1 VFEPS
6 IGSNTRGNGIRDI
19 LQRIQDDFI
28 SIAIQ
33 MARLDTGQGD
43 YLPEI
48 KDQFELFGSI
58 QRVSH
63 NFHDIELATEDFLRQ
78 YEDKKFLWEETLS
91 ESFQAFLDTGEDPR
105 AMVHTKIN
113 DDGE

>member
-1 VFEPS
+1 
-6 IGSNTRGNGIRDI
+6 
-19 LQRIQDDFI
+19 
-28 SIAIQ
+28 